1 MEHVSRAGRKRLR
14 KYLKRVTRAMKRKG
28 ADKDE
33 IEAVIESLKEQVL
46 EIVGQPTDKVGK
58 DQIEEILG
66 NFDTPEA
73 FGEQVALISRP
84 KDSTAWVGQF
94 SARASVAGVF
104 LALIMGAV
112 VHGAGGAGKEI
123 GGTIFLVTEIMAFIT
138 GVVKF
143 RTKPGK
149 IGAIISGVLL
159 LAFLIAVNANK

>member
-1 MEHVSRAGRKRLR
+1 
-14 KYLKRVTRAMKRKG
+14 
-28 ADKDE
+28 
-33 IEAVIESLKEQVL
+33 
-46 EIVGQPTDKVGK
+46 
-58 DQIEEILG
+58 
-66 NFDTPEA
+66 
-73 FGEQVALISRP
+73 
-84 KDSTAWVGQF
+84 
-94 SARASVAGVF
+94 VAGVF